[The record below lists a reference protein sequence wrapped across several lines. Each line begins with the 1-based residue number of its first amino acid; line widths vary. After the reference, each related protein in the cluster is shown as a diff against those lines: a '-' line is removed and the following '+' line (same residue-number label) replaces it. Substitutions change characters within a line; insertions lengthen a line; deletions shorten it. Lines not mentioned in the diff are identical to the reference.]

1 MIEEET
7 ASFLEW
13 WEHLRIVPT
22 ISARSP
28 SAPSTCVST
37 ELDRTLRRLDATPD
51 QRDQLDAMTRA
62 LVRRILHD
70 PIATLRQHG
79 DREVYLAAVR
89 ELFQLDDEGE
99 PGRRRRRR
107 VVGARRESLD
117 VLPAAR
123 HPRLATGDRRRA
135 TSRPRRCA
143 RADPALG
150 VEYVLV
156 RTEGDVDRT
165 SPLHQIGGRGV
176 FVRAVEQALLDGRAD
191 IAMHSLKDVPTA
203 PVEGLTLAA
212 ILPRGDPRD
221 VLVASEGRRLAE
233 LPSGARVGIGS
244 VRRRLLLRALR
255 PDLELADIRGNVD
268 TRVGK
273 VASGE
278 YDAVVIAAA
287 GLDRLGRLDEATQVF
302 EALEF
307 LPSPGQGAIAVQCR
321 EDDRD
326 TAERLRSI
334 DDAGTRAA
342 VEAER
347 GFLAELGAGCTL
359 PVGAYAQV
367 DGDLVALRAMLGDD
381 AGEHARFGDAA
392 GPASDSD
399 DLGRGLARQLLAPP
413 PTNSAP

>member
-1 MIEEET
+1 M
-7 ASFLEW
+7 S
-13 WEHLRIVPT
+13 
-22 ISARSP
+22 
-28 SAPSTCVST
+28 
-37 ELDRTLRRLDATPD
+37 
-51 QRDQLDAMTRA
+51 
-62 LVRRILHD
+62 
-70 PIATLRQHG
+70 
-79 DREVYLAAVR
+79 
-89 ELFQLDDEGE
+89 
-99 PGRRRRRR
+99 
-107 VVGARRESLD
+107 SL
-117 VLPAAR
+117 
-123 HPRLATGDRRRA
+123 RLATRGSPLAMAQSDLAAAALRA
-135 TSRPRRCA
+135 
-143 RADPALG
+143 ADPALD
-150 VEYVLV
+150 VVYVIV
-156 RTEGDVDRT
+156 RTEGDIDRT

-221 VLVASEGRRLAE
+221 VLVASDGRRLAE
-233 LPSGARVGIGS
+233 LPPGARIGIGS

-255 PDLELADIRGNVD
+255 PDLDLAEIRGNVD
-268 TRVGK
+268 TRMGK

-287 GLDRLGRLDEATQVF
+287 GLDRLGRLGEATQVF

-321 EDDRD
+321 EDDAD
-326 TAERLRSI
+326 TVERLLAV
-334 DDAGTRAA
+334 DDHATRAA

-347 GFLAELGAGCTL
+347 GFLAELGAGCTR

-392 GPASDSD
+392 GPAADGD
-399 DLGRGLARQLLAPP
+399 ELGRGLAQQLLAPP
-413 PTNSAP
+413 PGANGAP

>member
-1 MIEEET
+1 M
-7 ASFLEW
+7 S
-13 WEHLRIVPT
+13 
-22 ISARSP
+22 
-28 SAPSTCVST
+28 
-37 ELDRTLRRLDATPD
+37 
-51 QRDQLDAMTRA
+51 
-62 LVRRILHD
+62 
-70 PIATLRQHG
+70 
-79 DREVYLAAVR
+79 
-89 ELFQLDDEGE
+89 
-99 PGRRRRRR
+99 
-107 VVGARRESLD
+107 SL
-117 VLPAAR
+117 
-123 HPRLATGDRRRA
+123 RLATRGSQLAMAQSDIAADALRA
-135 TSRPRRCA
+135 
-143 RADPALG
+143 ADPTLE

-156 RTEGDVDRT
+156 RSEGDIDRT

-212 ILPRGDPRD
+212 ILTRGDPRD
-221 VLVASEGRRLAE
+221 VLVASGGRRLAE
-233 LPSGARVGIGS
+233 LPSGARVGTGS

-255 PDLELADIRGNVD
+255 PDLDVVEIRGNVD
-268 TRVGK
+268 TRISK

-321 EDDRD
+321 EDDAD
-326 TAERLRSI
+326 TVERLLAV
-334 DDAGTRAA
+334 DDPGTRAA

-347 GFLAELGAGCTL
+347 GFLAELGAGCTR
-359 PVGAYAQV
+359 PVGAYGQI

-392 GPASDSD
+392 GPSADGA
-399 DLGRGLARQLLAPP
+399 DLGRGLAQQLLAPP
-413 PTNSAP
+413 PTNGAP